1 MLRTALRWLACAWA
15 LLGLQAVSQ
24 AGIIKGTI
32 SGPDGT
38 GLAFANV
45 AVRGTALNTG
55 SNEQGRY
62 QLKLDA
68 GTYQLIYQYVGYRQ
82 RLEVVRVPAA
92 DSALTLNVRLE
103 PEAYSLGEVTVR
115 SSDEDPAY
123 NIIRQAQQWR
133 PYHKREVA
141 AWRARIY
148 IKALGRLTDTPGK
161 ILGLFKK
168 DPDLKPGIFYLS
180 ESLSDLSFQQPD
192 VVRERMIASRIS
204 GDAKGISFNRA
215 SAGRNLNFYNN
226 VLKSGFSERGFVSPI
241 AANALLFYKYELVG
255 STPQGG
261 EVVHKIRVVPRR
273 ASDPVFS
280 GFIYIVEGS
289 WRIHSVDLG
298 LGSNAQLDYVDNLHI
313 SQLFAPAPGQPSV
326 WLIQSQRMTVT
337 FSALGFKGSGY
348 VTAAFSNYAGVLPT
362 YPARPEAKALPAP
375 TLADKEPAAP
385 TARQQRATIRRQRP
399 DLGGLNAQ
407 VRKQVR
413 KAERDSLKNDP
424 FASMSRNEVQRVEKG
439 VNKYDSTYWAAARPV
454 PLTNEERR
462 DYQAKD
468 STEVIRESRPYQDS
482 LDRARNKFE
491 AINLLVGGYTHQ
503 NSFRKRS
510 FTVLPVANILQYNTV
525 EGTVLN
531 AQLVYSQRTD
541 DRRFLTLTPTV
552 RYGFSS
558 QTLNPSLGVVWQ
570 LHPAKLQQVS
580 LVAGRTIQNFDRNSQ
595 LTPAINSLYTLLA
608 NYNYAKLYRRDGAEL
623 SYLTEPVNG
632 LTVSGSV
639 AYFDRHELANA
650 TLNLWRDV
658 PGRAFTS
665 NQPVSAEL
673 PATGFGSSRLLAV
686 GAVLEYRPGQ
696 RYISRPDGKFNLG
709 SKWPTFNVQGRLA
722 IPHALGAE
730 VRYLLLQGGL
740 RHSQK
745 LGLLGTSNIRFNV
758 GGFVGKQEGM
768 TLLDFR
774 HFSGN
779 QTLLAANFNEP
790 QLLDYYRYATRS
802 NYAEAHYDHHFN
814 GFLLNKF
821 PLIRRLKWQEVASL
835 NYIHTAA
842 LGHYLELGLGIE
854 HILKILRV
862 DFYTAIREGNGGG
875 DAGASNGLRIG
886 LGF

>member
-1 MLRTALRWLACAWA
+1 MRPTFLRWFAVFTVLA
-15 LLGLQAVSQ
+15 GLPFGGR
-24 AGIIKGTI
+24 AGIVKGTI
-32 SGPDGT
+32 SGPDGA

-45 AVRGTALNTG
+45 SVRGTALNTG

-62 QLKLDA
+62 QLRLEA

-92 DSALTLNVRLE
+92 DSALVLNVRLE

-168 DPDLKPGIFYLS
+168 DPELKPGIFYLS

-204 GDAKGISFNRA
+204 GESKGISFNRA

-261 EVVHKIRVVPRR
+261 EVVHKIRVTPRR
-273 ASDPVFS
+273 DSDPVFA
-280 GFIYIVEGS
+280 GFIYVVEGS
-289 WRIHSVDLG
+289 WRIHSVDLD
-298 LGSNAQLDYVDNLHI
+298 LGRNAQLDYVDNLHI

-326 WLIQSQRMTVT
+326 WLIQSQRLAVT

-375 TLADKEPAAP
+375 TLADKDPAGP
-385 TARQQRATIRRQRP
+385 TAREQRATIRRQRP
-399 DLGGLNAQ
+399 DLSGLNAQ

-413 KAERDSLKNDP
+413 QAVRDSLKNDP
-424 FASMSRNEVQRVEKG
+424 FAAMSRNEVQLVEKG

-454 PLTNEERR
+454 PLTADERR
-462 DYQAKD
+462 DYQIKD
-468 STEVIRESRPYQDS
+468 STEVIREARPYQDS

-531 AQLVYSQRTD
+531 AQVVYRQNSD
-541 DRRFLTLTPTV
+541 DRRYFSLTPTL

-558 QTLNPSLGVVWQ
+558 QTFNPSFSLNWQ

-608 NYNYAKLYRRDGAEL
+608 NYNYAKLYRRDGAEI

-632 LTVSGSV
+632 LTVSAAV
-639 AYFDRHELANA
+639 AYYDRHELANS
-650 TLNLWRDV
+650 TTNLWRDV
-658 PGRAFTS
+658 PGRAFTP

-673 PATGFGSSRLLAV
+673 PDTGFGRSRLLAV
-686 GAVLEYRPGQ
+686 GAVLEYKPGQ

-722 IPHALGAE
+722 IPHALGAD

-745 LGLLGTSNIRFNV
+745 LGLLGTSNLRFNI

-768 TLLDFR
+768 TLMDFR

-779 QTLLAANFNEP
+779 QTLLAADFTQP
-790 QLLDYYRYATRS
+790 QLLDYYRYATRD
-802 NYAEAHYDHHFN
+802 NYVEAHYDHHFN

-835 NYIHTAA
+835 NYVHTQA

-854 HILKILRV
+854 HILKVFRV
-862 DFYTAIREGNGGG
+862 DFYTAVRRENG
-875 DAGASNGLRIG
+875 DAGANAGVR
-886 LGF
+886 LGFGF